1 MAGKRFA
8 LHVLAGIGDAFRGSI
23 CFRWH
28 WSGFQFVV
36 CRFVPLP
43 GAHGRWV
50 WSVLL
55 HPLAASGIL
64 SCWMTVV
71 RGTELGDAAS
81 LAARGQAKQK
91 MCALSE
97 NQQFQI
103 PWPAPS
109 KQPASPPVAR

>member
-8 LHVLAGIGDAFRGSI
+8 LHVLAALATHFVGQFV
-23 CFRWH
+23 FRWH

-71 RGTELGDAAS
+71 HGTELGDAAS

-97 NQQFQI
+97 T
-103 PWPAPS
+103 
-109 KQPASPPVAR
+109 